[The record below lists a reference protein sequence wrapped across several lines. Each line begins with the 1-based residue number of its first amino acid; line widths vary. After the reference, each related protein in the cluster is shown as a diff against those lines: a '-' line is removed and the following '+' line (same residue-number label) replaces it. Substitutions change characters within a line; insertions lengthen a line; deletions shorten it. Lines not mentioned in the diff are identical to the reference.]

1 MVGQILELTRTGL
14 AVHKRRGFL
23 AVDECGAEAGRIGL
37 EDIEVVLASSPGLM
51 WSHTVLAELAA
62 RQVPVMVLGPSF
74 TPVSVVLPLVG
85 HHAQAARFRA
95 QAEATLPLLMGKEFR
110 RDRDAVGANAM
121 LNYGY
126 AVLRAA
132 TARAIVAS
140 GLHPS
145 LSLHHR
151 SGGDALALAD
161 DLMEPFRPKVDLV
174 VHRLLASGTTEV
186 TDARADLV
194 ACLSADFPTKNGA
207 TRAVPCAGA
216 SRAKFGPLFPGPQ
229 APARFPVSPTT
240 RRDRRAGQCLNATS
254 NCRGII
260 SCGFGFFSIFLSAPR
275 RSASALRCF
284 ATTCWTSA
292 LRWCSFLSIFAT
304 LGAEKRRNHTRGK
317 WVNASRRP
325 EMSRFCSSPTN
336 NMPRV
341 RSFGGIAK
349 LLAADSA
356 SLAEAGSRHH
366 FCGVAGP

>member
-1 MVGQILELTRTGL
+1 M
-14 AVHKRRGFL
+14 HKRRGFL

-51 WSHTVLAELAA
+51 WSNTVLAELAA

-95 QAEATLPLLMGKEFR
+95 QAEATLPLRKQAWANIVRHKLAAQTEALDRIGAPSKRLRRLMVAVRSGDPDNREAQAAQTYWPLLMGKEFR

-161 DLMEPFRPKVDLV
+161 DLMEPFRPTVDLV

-194 ACLSADFPTKNGA
+194 ACLSANFPTKNGA
-207 TRAVPCAGA
+207 TLLSHVLVRLAQ
-216 SRAKFGPLFPGPQ
+216 SL
-229 APARFPVSPTT
+229 AR
-240 RRDRRAGQCLNATS
+240 
-254 NCRGII
+254 
-260 SCGFGFFSIFLSAPR
+260 
-275 RSASALRCF
+275 
-284 ATTCWTSA
+284 
-292 LRWCSFLSIFAT
+292 SFLDRKLRLDFPSRPLPDEI
-304 LGAEKRRNHTRGK
+304 GEPD
-317 WVNASRRP
+317 NA
-325 EMSRFCSSPTN
+325 
-336 NMPRV
+336 
-341 RSFGGIAK
+341 
-349 LLAADSA
+349 
-356 SLAEAGSRHH
+356 
-366 FCGVAGP
+366 